1 MVVSRNGRPAAV
13 LMSVGDLESLE
24 ESLDVL
30 SDPDPVEGLRAAAAE
45 IDRLKAVRGSTP
57 YEHFAG

>member
-1 MVVSRNGRPAAV
+1 
-13 LMSVGDLESLE
+13 MSVGDLESLE